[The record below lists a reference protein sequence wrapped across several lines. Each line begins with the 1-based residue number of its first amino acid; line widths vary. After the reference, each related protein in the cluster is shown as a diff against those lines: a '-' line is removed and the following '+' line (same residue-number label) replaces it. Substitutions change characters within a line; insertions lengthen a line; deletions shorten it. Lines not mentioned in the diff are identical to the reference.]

1 MKRFIFYITFL
12 VFLFVQ
18 SFNAQTKPIE
28 LILNSGDTIKGLGK
42 LKKTF
47 VKYKKEKKARYT
59 KIDFSKIKTLTVTL
73 KKGYERKYR
82 FLREINQNK
91 LLPLEEI
98 ISGNLSLYIIHSTSF
113 GGNGI
118 TQSFA
123 DYYLIKDSD
132 TKVTHFGSS
141 ELISTKFNKIAK
153 KYFSDCKSLLDKLE
167 SKVFR
172 KKDIM
177 KIVEYYNEK
186 CK

>member
-1 MKRFIFYITFL
+1 MKQFIFCLTFF
-12 VFLFVQ
+12 VFLFVHN
-18 SFNAQTKPIE
+18 SNAQIKPIE
-28 LILNSGDTIKGLGK
+28 LILNNGDTIKGFGK
-42 LKKTF
+42 LKKSF
-47 VKYKKEKKARYT
+47 VKYKNKKTKFT
-59 KIDFSKIKTLTVTL
+59 KIDFSKVKTLTITFS
-73 KKGYERKYR
+73 KSYNRKYR
-82 FLREINQNK
+82 FLKEENGNK
-91 LLPLEEI
+91 FLPFEEI
-98 ISGNLSLYIIHSTSF
+98 ILGKLSLYIIHTTSF

-118 TQSFA
+118 AQSFA
-123 DYYLIKDSD
+123 DYYLIKENED
-132 TKVTHFGSS
+132 KVTHFGSS